1 MARPLKDR
9 DKQEDPPNDADISV
23 AGAIQLFAEIEANE
37 QALIAT
43 VSKVSASSTSVKS

>member
-23 AGAIQLFAEIEANE
+23 AGGMQLFADIEANE
-37 QALIAT
+37 QALVAT
-43 VSKVSASSTSVKS
+43 VSNVITSSTSSMS